1 MDKAKDYQKLVQTM
15 EREVR
20 ALKTAQNVGASIKC
34 YYYSYTPTAVTTLTI
49 TYASGT
55 QPIISQV
62 YTEGGDAVLGSVDGV
77 EQKLYF
83 YAQTSSEVQIVS
95 TRPILNVG

>member
-1 MDKAKDYQKLVQTM
+1 M
-15 EREVR
+15 R